1 MPSAVFSHLAPS
13 SRTLLNSDFA
23 SMHTFKLRVLIATR
37 MHEKRESVDISSR
50 SMVDSML
57 TTLLIECAQS
67 SLTTD
72 ARDRVYALHSLFASA
87 GLHLPDPDYT
97 KTVAQVYQEAT
108 AAVFQQL
115 GSLDVLDHVLLWRK
129 APPPILVHLP
139 SWSIDWRIM
148 GRSDPFSSRRTSKQV
163 RLE

>member
-1 MPSAVFSHLAPS
+1 MILALRCSIMIGRWTMPSAVFSHLAPS

-72 ARDRVYALHSLFASA
+72 ARDRVYACTVY
-87 GLHLPDPDYT
+87 LHL
-97 KTVAQVYQEAT
+97 QVYICLIQT
-108 AAVFQQL
+108 IPRRLHRFTRKQPPR
-115 GSLDVLDHVLLWRK
+115 SSSNLDR
-129 APPPILVHLP
+129 
-139 SWSIDWRIM
+139 
-148 GRSDPFSSRRTSKQV
+148 
-163 RLE
+163 